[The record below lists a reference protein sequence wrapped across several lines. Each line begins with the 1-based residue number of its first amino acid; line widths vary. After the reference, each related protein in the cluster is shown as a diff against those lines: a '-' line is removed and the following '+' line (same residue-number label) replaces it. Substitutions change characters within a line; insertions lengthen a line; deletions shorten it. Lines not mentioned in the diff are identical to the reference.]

1 MPARSEVPAP
11 KQRPRAAGAP
21 GSSRSPSVRVR
32 GLTNV
37 VRETRMQWD
46 PGPLRGRIVVA
57 TAACR
62 PGSVWVCQR
71 AGLLLSGRGC
81 PPLHKAWLRDGTG
94 RRFGSGA
101 RVRTDVHGGGA
112 GYPRVTDT
120 LVRGRPWGRGVVPRG
135 PEGEGC
141 AGAQSRG
148 RSLEGRKR
156 CGRVGGASL
165 EAGWEGLCGRVRR
178 EWSLGLSV
186 PGCPRWFVRRPV
198 RLHGCSPCGYGIW
211 LTVSAG
217 VC

>member
-46 PGPLRGRIVVA
+46 PGPLRARILVA

-101 RVRTDVHGGGA
+101 RVRTDAHGGGA

-120 LVRGRPWGRGVVPRG
+120 LVRGRPWGPGVVPKG
-135 PEGEGC
+135 
-141 AGAQSRG
+141 
-148 RSLEGRKR
+148 
-156 CGRVGGASL
+156 
-165 EAGWEGLCGRVRR
+165 AGWGKAAQARRVAADLWRGGSAAGESVGRPWRRAGRGFAGGCGG
-178 EWSLGLSV
+178 SG
-186 PGCPRWFVRRPV
+186 RW
-198 RLHGCSPCGYGIW
+198 G
-211 LTVSAG
+211 
-217 VC
+217 